1 MKIIDNIFYNF
12 FIYIK
17 MVKRYCQKKKLRKEA
32 RERYESLSKKEKE
45 KRREKVRD
53 RYQNLSEKE
62 KEKNASESS

>member
-1 MKIIDNIFYNF
+1 
-12 FIYIK
+12 